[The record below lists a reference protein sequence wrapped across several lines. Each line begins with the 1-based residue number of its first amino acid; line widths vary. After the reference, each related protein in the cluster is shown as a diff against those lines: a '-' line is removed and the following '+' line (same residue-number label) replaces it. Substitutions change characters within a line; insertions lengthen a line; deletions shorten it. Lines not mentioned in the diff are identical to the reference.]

1 LEPVREQSID
11 YMKDKEEQIKSEAA
25 VRERNV
31 TFNEDHDYISSSE
44 FSEKTSSFNKLTAEK
59 QDNNEK
65 LF

>member
-1 LEPVREQSID
+1 
-11 YMKDKEEQIKSEAA
+11 MKDKEEQIKSEAA